1 VTRAGNTSGS
11 AAIEVAASP
20 GSATQ
25 GDYSFASTILQ
36 FGPGE
41 TIKTFTIPIS
51 DDVFA
56 ENSESLQLVL
66 RNPATGT
73 FIGSPAQ
80 AVLTILD
87 NDVAHPVLF
96 TEEGTSRAVALDS
109 VTMLREPFPL
119 TNLFNF
125 SLDRR
130 TRVILFASGFELMP
144 GENLAIVS
152 AQAED
157 SQQHIHS
164 LPVEFVGKIPG
175 LSQFTQVVVKIPESI
190 QSPGQYLVSITVR
203 GASSNKAS
211 IAVQ

>member
-1 VTRAGNTSGS
+1 V
-11 AAIEVAASP
+11 
-20 GSATQ
+20 
-25 GDYSFASTILQ
+25 
-36 FGPGE
+36 
-41 TIKTFTIPIS
+41 
-51 DDVFA
+51 
-56 ENSESLQLVL
+56 ENSESLQLAL
-66 RNPATGT
+66 RNPATGA

-87 NDVAHPVLF
+87 NDVANPVLQ

-157 SQQHIHS
+157 SQQRIHS
-164 LPVEFVGKIPG
+164 MTVENVTKVPG
-175 LSQFTQVVVKIPESI
+175 LSQFTQVVVKLPDTVLL
-190 QSPGQYLVSITVR
+190 PGNLLVSITVR
-203 GASSNKAS
+203 GATSNKAL